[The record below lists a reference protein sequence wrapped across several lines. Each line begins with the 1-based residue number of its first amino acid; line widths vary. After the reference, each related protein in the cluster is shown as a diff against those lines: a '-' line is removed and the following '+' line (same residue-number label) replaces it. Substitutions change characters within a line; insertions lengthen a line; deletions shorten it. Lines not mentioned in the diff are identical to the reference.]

1 MEECE
6 HEYFEISISISIY
19 IFNKNDIL
27 RNVSVMSNEI
37 IIKETFVIFAYIRKT
52 HIVETMQSIY
62 PCLMREDEHNKD
74 IGKHV
79 IECSKDVGFT
89 NRSMET
95 HYEA

>member
-1 MEECE
+1 MKMEECE

-52 HIVETMQSIY
+52 HIVETM
-62 PCLMREDEHNKD
+62 
-74 IGKHV
+74 
-79 IECSKDVGFT
+79 
-89 NRSMET
+89 
-95 HYEA
+95 